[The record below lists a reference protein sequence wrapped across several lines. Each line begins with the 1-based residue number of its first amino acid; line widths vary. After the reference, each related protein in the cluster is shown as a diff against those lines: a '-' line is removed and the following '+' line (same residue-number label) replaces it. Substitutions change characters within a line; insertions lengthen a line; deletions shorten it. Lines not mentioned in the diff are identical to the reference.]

1 MLNRLDLDNVI
12 FMQIL
17 SAILILIVGW
27 IIVKLIVLGV
37 SRFLLKNKFFKEKV
51 LSYFDEDK
59 AQTAVNFIRK
69 AIYFLLILFV
79 VISALQVLGLS
90 SITQPLNSL
99 LNVTFAYI
107 PQLLGAV
114 LLLLAAWLIATLLK
128 KLILAFF
135 SKTKLMKNLRSNAE
149 PGREIADLGSA
160 VAELVYWAVFIL
172 FLPAILSAL
181 SMGGLLAPVQNM
193 VNIFLAAIPN
203 LFAAAALLFIGYFI
217 AKICKNVT
225 TKFFKALKVDDFGK
239 KSGLTVEDENK
250 SLSEILGMVVYLLI
264 LIPVIISALKVLGLE
279 SIAQPA
285 TAMLSEIFTFIPVL
299 FSAVLI
305 VAFAYFIGKM
315 VGELTSSL
323 LSKIGFDRVLP
334 LIGIKDAKINLAEL
348 CGKLIMI
355 LIILV
360 ATLEAAA
367 LLGFAQLA
375 NLMEQ
380 FVVMAGNVLVGVV
393 IVGFGLYIA
402 NLVAD
407 LIKKSGTKNS
417 SMMAI
422 IAKVGILVLAIS
434 MGLSQMGL
442 APNIIMWA
450 FIFLVGAL
458 AVSFAIAFGI
468 GGKDFAAKRLL
479 ELEEKMKQNE

>member
-1 MLNRLDLDNVI
+1 MGNRWDLEQVVFMPMLA
-12 FMQIL
+12 
-17 SAILILIVGW
+17 AILILIVGW
-27 IIVKLIVLGV
+27 IIVKLIVSGV
-37 SRFLLKNKFFKEKV
+37 SRFMLKNKFFNDRV

-59 AQTAVNFIRK
+59 ANTAVNFIKK
-69 AIYFLLILFV
+69 AIYYLLMLFV

-128 KLILAFF
+128 KLILVFF
-135 SKTKLMKNLRSNAE
+135 NRTKLDEKLEEQAE
-149 PGREIADLGSA
+149 PGREMVDLGSA
-160 VAELVYWAVFIL
+160 LAELVYWAVFIL

-181 SMGGLLAPVQNM
+181 SMGGLLAPIQNM
-193 VNIFLAAIPN
+193 VNIFLAFIPN
-203 LFAAAALLFIGYFI
+203 LFGAAVIVFIGYFI

-225 TKFFKALKVDDFGK
+225 TKFFKALKVDNFGK
-239 KSGLTVEDENK
+239 KSGLTLEDDNK
-250 SLSEILGMVVYLLI
+250 SLAEILGMVVYLLI
-264 LIPVIISALKVLGLE
+264 LIPIIISALKVLGLE

-285 TAMLSEIFTFIPVL
+285 TEMLSEIFTFIPVL
-299 FSAVLI
+299 FSATLI
-305 VAFAYFIGKM
+305 VAFAYYIGKM

-323 LSKIGFDRVLP
+323 LSKLGFDRVLP
-334 LIGIKDAKINLAEL
+334 LIGITEASINLPEL
-348 CGKLIMI
+348 CGKLITI
-355 LIILV
+355 LIVLV
-360 ATLEAAA
+360 ASLEAAA
-367 LLGFAQLA
+367 ILGFTQLS

-407 LIKKSGTKNS
+407 LIKKSGTKNAS
-417 SMMAI
+417 IMALV
-422 IAKVGILVLAIS
+422 AKVGILVLAIS

-442 APNIIMWA
+442 APEIIMWA
-450 FIFLVGAL
+450 FIFLVGSL
-458 AVSFAIAFGI
+458 AVSFAIAFGM